1 MKSMKAK
8 ELSLKNK
15 QLINNL
21 NPDHHVRGV
30 VHDYWIE
37 RAARRKAARQQASG
51 RVGPQ
56 AHKECQE
63 KKENKILDPWA

>member
-1 MKSMKAK
+1 M
-8 ELSLKNK
+8 KNK

-21 NPDHHVRGV
+21 TPDRQVRGV
-30 VHDYWIE
+30 VHEYWIE
-37 RAARRKAARQQASG
+37 RAARRKAAMQQASG

-56 AHKECQE
+56 ARKDCQE

>member
-1 MKSMKAK
+1 M
-8 ELSLKNK
+8 KNK

-21 NPDHHVRGV
+21 TPDRQVRGV
-30 VHDYWIE
+30 VHEYWIE
-37 RAARRKAARQQASG
+37 RAARRKAARQQAPG

-56 AHKECQE
+56 ARKDCQE